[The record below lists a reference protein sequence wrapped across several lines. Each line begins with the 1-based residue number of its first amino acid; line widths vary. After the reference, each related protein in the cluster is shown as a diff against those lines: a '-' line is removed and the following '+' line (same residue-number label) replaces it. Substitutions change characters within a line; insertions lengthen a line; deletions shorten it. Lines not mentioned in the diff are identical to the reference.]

1 MGLRTSIF
9 DGIVVHSRL
18 IPKKHNFKYRVFSIL
33 FNIDDLKIISKKNLF
48 FSYNKFNLFSFFD
61 KDHGEKDGSNPR
73 QWILKIAKKQNIS
86 CDNLRIFCLCYPRVL
101 GYVFNPISVWFV
113 YNEEYLKMIIYEVRN
128 TFGEDHSYSF
138 KVNDKFDLDS
148 HKTKKLMHVSPFI
161 SMDGEYKFSTK
172 INKEKVSI
180 VIKGFIEKNHLITAS
195 FKGLYSPFNDKKLLF
210 NFLKY
215 PFLTLKITFGIHF
228 HALILWLKNIKIIKH
243 TKSKYYKISYNGK
256 YLYNEK
262 YKK

>member
-1 MGLRTSIF
+1 
-9 DGIVVHSRL
+9 
-18 IPKKHNFKYRVFSIL
+18 
-33 FNIDDLKIISKKNLF
+33 
-48 FSYNKFNLFSFFD
+48 
-61 KDHGEKDGSNPR
+61 
-73 QWILKIAKKQNIS
+73 
-86 CDNLRIFCLCYPRVL
+86 
-101 GYVFNPISVWFV
+101 
-113 YNEEYLKMIIYEVRN
+113 MIIYEVRN

>member
-33 FNIDDLKIISKKNLF
+33 FNIDDLKTISKKNLF